1 MSDAQPDRHPGSAR
15 FHQLLA
21 EIGALHDQKQQ
32 DYGSDKD
39 PFANVR
45 ASERWGVAAWA
56 GAMMRADDKVAR
68 LRNFARKG
76 VLANESAEDSMRDI
90 AVYALIALVLYEQQ
104 SEEERVASLR
114 AVVEG
119 PTDQTADGE
128 SAATRQREAALTVP
142 DIAGRDLAPTFYEA
156 ETARVHPFT
165 PDMNEHSE
173 LQDHMTLEYHEHNGT
188 AMLHEHD
195 VEHRIVMDRT
205 V

>member
-1 MSDAQPDRHPGSAR
+1 MSGDRHPGSAR
-15 FHQLLA
+15 FHELLA
-21 EIGALHDQKQQ
+21 EIGALHDKKQA

-45 ASERWGVAAWA
+45 ASEKWGVQAWA
-56 GAMMRADDKVAR
+56 GAMMRLDDKVAR
-68 LRNFARKG
+68 LRTFARKG

-104 SEEERVASLR
+104 SEDERVAALR

-128 SAATRQREAALTVP
+128 SLATREREAALTVP
-142 DIAGRDLAPTFYEA
+142 DIAGRDVAAGVYDA
-156 ETARVHPFT
+156 ETARVHPYT
-165 PDMNEHSE
+165 PDMSEHTE
-173 LQDHMTLEYHEHNGT
+173 LLDHMTLEYHEHEGR

-195 VEHRIVMDRT
+195 ADHRIVMDRSA
-205 V
+205 